1 MENII
6 IPNGIIKGIIS
17 GKKKKDN
24 KYEKGKIQRIKINDN
39 DVIQLSLFTD
49 KQVFHTNYNDS
60 DISNALITLLEND
73 FNNLELVTDEFT

>member
-6 IPNGIIKGIIS
+6 IPNGIINGIIS

-49 KQVFHTNYNDS
+49 K
-60 DISNALITLLEND
+60 
-73 FNNLELVTDEFT
+73 